1 MQFSIWIQILT
12 LAYSLLYFKGRA
24 PAPYKLCP
32 GAVKIK
38 VINLSELYSRA
49 HIKVHH
55 NAFCFLGR
63 NNHFQSNKYIKY
75 IFRTRI
81 DILYTFEVQKR
92 LLK

>member
-24 PAPYKLCP
+24 PALYKLCP
-32 GAVKIK
+32 GAVNIN

-49 HIKVHH
+49 HVKVHH

-63 NNHFQSNKYIKY
+63 NNHFQSKKSIKY
-75 IFRTRI
+75 IFRARL
-81 DILYTFEVQKR
+81 DVLYTFKVQKR
-92 LLK
+92 VLK